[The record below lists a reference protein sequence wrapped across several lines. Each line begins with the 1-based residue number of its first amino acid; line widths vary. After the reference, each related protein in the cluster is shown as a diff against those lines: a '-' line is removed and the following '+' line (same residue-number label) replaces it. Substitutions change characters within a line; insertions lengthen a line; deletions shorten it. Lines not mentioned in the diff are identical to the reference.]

1 MRGSESSRARENKQE
16 VSVRIPLVYFGLPDR
31 IRTCDLKS
39 RSLARYPAVPRADTI
54 FTTLLLYQK
63 MLDKSI
69 GIHKNFLYRRIFLEK
84 PIAFW
89 ISLCYNMKAVY
100 PRCRCDGIGRR
111 AGLKIQS
118 WQQGA
123 GSTPATGT
131 IKKAR
136 LLCDL
141 ASFYLY
147 RQNGVKPEFRPP
159 AFLRDHFVISFF
171 CFK

>member
-131 IKKAR
+131 SQQ
-136 LLCDL
+136 CW
-141 ASFYLY
+141 
-147 RQNGVKPEFRPP
+147 QTNP
-159 AFLRDHFVISFF
+159 SFF
-171 CFK
+171 PFGMRLDFFPLRPILRFSGFDW